1 MPLNRFEQASRAARA
16 AAIALACTSCVVT
29 ETETPQPAQAQ
40 AAQPKANSEDP
51 IDFTALDRLVG
62 DAKLVIFGEDSHR
75 MPAVHQLVGILFRHL
90 VEEKGFRTFV
100 FESYWGIEEVMNAFL
115 ASDRPAPNAEETHF
129 LNAFASEATTEL
141 LLWARAYNAAHPDDP
156 VRFTGYHPDQPVTDA
171 AALRAFADE
180 ATALDRAALESA
192 LSECDLAQ
200 GKYAN
205 DVALLT
211 AHGARRQNKLP
222 AYTAEAKAACLQGL
236 GEVQMTIQAERAALE
251 RQTSRAAVKEAE
263 LHVSGMRFFVER
275 SSTAADGI
283 MAAMLAGASMERGG
297 EMIADL
303 YFHADKERF
312 EIFEALQQTRDRRG
326 KTFLWMHN
334 WHAARNSQTIDLVHN
349 GALAR
354 TVSLGERLS
363 ERYGDDLVIIGNVV
377 PCEDCGEPPGSLEPA
392 FATLFGERAALVSFE
407 DRASAGPPV
416 HTPGILFAQYHKTIS
431 AWLGNVVLDRHFD
444 AVIYLPNAETLPH

>member
-1 MPLNRFEQASRAARA
+1 MLLKRFERASAAARIA
-16 AAIALACTSCVVT
+16 ALALVCTSCAIT
-29 ETETPQPAQAQ
+29 ETETSPGAEAQ
-40 AAQPKANSEDP
+40 AAQHKSISDDP

-62 DAKLVIFGEDSHR
+62 EAKLVILGEDSHR
-75 MPAVHQLVGILFRHL
+75 MPAVHELVGILFRHL

-100 FESYWGIEEVMNAFL
+100 FESYWGLEEVMNAFL
-115 ASDRPAPNAEETHF
+115 ASDRSVPNAEETYF
-129 LNAFASEATTEL
+129 LNAFASEQITGL
-141 LLWARAYNAAHPDDP
+141 LLWTRAYNAAHPDDP

-171 AALRAFADE
+171 AALRKFADQ
-180 ATALDRAALESA
+180 AAALNGPALESA

-211 AHGARRQNKLP
+211 AHNARRQSKLP
-222 AYTAEAKAACLQGL
+222 AYTAEARAACLRGL
-236 GEVQMTIQAERAALE
+236 DEVRSEIQAEHAALE

-263 LHVSGMRFFVER
+263 LHVAGIRFFVER
-275 SSTAADGI
+275 SSPASDGI

-303 YFHADKERF
+303 YFHADKARF
-312 EIFEALQQTRDRRG
+312 EIFEELQQTRDRRG

-349 GALAR
+349 GASAH

-363 ERYGDDLVIIGNVV
+363 ERYGDDLVIIGNIV

-392 FATLFGERAALVSFE
+392 FATLLGERAALVSFE
-407 DRASAGPPV
+407 DMANAGLPIR
-416 HTPGILFAQYHKTIS
+416 TPGILFAQYHKTIS

-444 AVIYLPNAETLPH
+444 AVIYLPDAETLPD